1 MTRLRI
7 EWDPLKAAAN
17 KRKHGISF
25 DEAATAFDDDEGI
38 VIDDPEHSKG
48 EDRFILLGM
57 SRSLRLLIVCHCYHE
72 GPGVIRIIS
81 ARKADRSERRQYRG
95 GQRAE

>member
-1 MTRLRI
+1 MGSAQGGRQQEEAR
-7 EWDPLKAAAN
+7 
-17 KRKHGISF
+17 GISF
-25 DEAATAFDDDEGI
+25 EEAATAFYDDEGI

-72 GPGVIRIIS
+72 
-81 ARKADRSERRQYRG
+81 
-95 GQRAE
+95 

>member
-25 DEAATAFDDDEGI
+25 EEAATAFYDDEGI

-72 GPGVIRIIS
+72 
-81 ARKADRSERRQYRG
+81 
-95 GQRAE
+95 